1 MISSIANLVFQLPH
15 ELPNDLGP
23 TILEN
28 KEILR
33 NFQIWVKTELS
44 VPSPVQKLNFGNNSQ
59 KSRRK

>member
-23 TILEN
+23 TILAN

-44 VPSPVQKLNFGNNSQ
+44 VPSPFQKLNFGNNSQ